1 MNKLV
6 LAISL
11 VYLSSQFSF
20 ARKPAVEDTYTSSI
34 KEFKEVEP
42 SKAKGYDFSPARKP
56 STAQTERT
64 HKSDLLKVESYT
76 ESNTS
81 KNLLYL
87 FFILLP
93 IFVSAYTF
101 FRANK
106 DSYAEGLKKD
116 ATPDESNVTHLSDKR
131 EEQKVDDVK
140 KAS

>member
-34 KEFKEVEP
+34 EEYKEVDP
-42 SKAKGYDFSPARKP
+42 KQAKGYDFSPARKP
-56 STAQTERT
+56 STAKTERIHNT
-64 HKSDLLKVESYT
+64 DLLKVESYT
-76 ESNTS
+76 EGNTS
-81 KNLLYL
+81 QSLLYL

-106 DSYAEGLKKD
+106 DSYAQGLKRD
-116 ATPDESNVTHLSDKR
+116 TTPDNSNVTHLSEKR
-131 EEQKVDDVK
+131 EESQKEDVK